1 MQLPFGMMQ
10 ELVDDVVLVDDEDLR
25 QAMLL
30 LMEKAHIVAEPSGA
44 AAFAAARNRSA
55 DLADKQVG
63 IVITGG
69 NATLDTLRSALT
81 DDRW

>member
-1 MQLPFGMMQ
+1 M
-10 ELVDDVVLVDDEDLR
+10 
-25 QAMLL
+25 
-30 LMEKAHIVAEPSGA
+30 
-44 AAFAAARNRSA
+44 A

-63 IVITGG
+63 IVILGG